1 MAGGMSGL
9 LGEGDKAQ
17 LLESYFWVG
26 SAFRRAGPL
35 GMEGSAF
42 QRAGSLGVVEGEDK
56 EGGQSGE
63 GRGRICGDRAICL
76 PQGQLGGCCGHRAIF
91 KEFKMWLLR

>member
-1 MAGGMSGL
+1 MAGGTSGL

-26 SAFRRAGPL
+26 PAFRRAGPL

-56 EGGQSGE
+56 EGGWSGE
-63 GRGRICGDRAICL
+63 GRGRICGDRPYAYPRASWVGAVVTEPSLKNLRC
-76 PQGQLGGCCGHRAIF
+76 GC
-91 KEFKMWLLR
+91 

>member
-1 MAGGMSGL
+1 MAGDTSGL
-9 LGEGDKAQ
+9 LGEGDETQ

-42 QRAGSLGVVEGEDK
+42 QRAGSLGVVV
-56 EGGQSGE
+56 
-63 GRGRICGDRAICL
+63 GRGQRVGASWRRK
-76 PQGQLGGCCGHRAIF
+76 GQDL
-91 KEFKMWLLR
+91 W

>member
-1 MAGGMSGL
+1 MSGL

-56 EGGQSGE
+56 GGGSLEKEGAGFVVIGPYAYPRASWVGAAVTE
-63 GRGRICGDRAICL
+63 PSLKNLRCGC
-76 PQGQLGGCCGHRAIF
+76 
-91 KEFKMWLLR
+91 

>member
-1 MAGGMSGL
+1 MAGGTSGL

-56 EGGQSGE
+56 EGGGGLEKEGAGFVVIGHMPTPGPAGWVLWSQSH
-63 GRGRICGDRAICL
+63 L
-76 PQGQLGGCCGHRAIF
+76 
-91 KEFKMWLLR
+91 

>member
-1 MAGGMSGL
+1 MAGGTSGL

-56 EGGQSGE
+56 EGGVVW
-63 GRGRICGDRAICL
+63 RRK
-76 PQGQLGGCCGHRAIF
+76 GQDL
-91 KEFKMWLLR
+91 W